1 MKLRKTKK
9 SKEYIPRT
17 EAEKEQVKIRG
28 FLDLCSPS
36 VLKFYP
42 DYYICGNAFRSV
54 WAIREY
60 PTKTDETALL
70 RHLGDRSGIT
80 LRIYTRAV
88 SSVEEKKIFANA
100 TSVNLMNRNSGDV
113 RREVVA
119 QET

>member
-60 PTKTDETALL
+60 PTKTDASPGTSWP
-70 RHLGDRSGIT
+70 RPGSRSSA
-80 LRIYTRAV
+80 RA
-88 SSVEEKKIFANA
+88 
-100 TSVNLMNRNSGDV
+100 MP
-113 RREVVA
+113 
-119 QET
+119 